1 MVRMAWDIGP
11 IPIMEKARDDS
22 DWFKAI
28 TFSAIQL
35 ERHGYFAIK
44 EYFESLNVDVKLID
58 KILKRIHLFQIAEYL
73 LAIGKIDSEEYQAI
87 ININEERNKFM
98 HRRETKRFASAIDAD
113 VKYKPLVNEAI
124 KILKEKFS
132 VVRLHVSKG

>member
-1 MVRMAWDIGP
+1 MVRMAWDRGP

-28 TFSAIQL
+28 VFSAIQL

-44 EYFESLNVDVKLID
+44 EYFEDLDVNAELID
-58 KILKRIHLFQIAEYL
+58 KILKRIHLHQIAEYL
-73 LAIGKIDSEEYQAI
+73 LAIGKINSEECETI
-87 ININEERNKFM
+87 KRINEERNKFM

-124 KILKEKFS
+124 RILKVKLN
-132 VVRLHVSKG
+132 VVRLHVSRG